1 MTIHIDELV
10 VRTVVVEE
18 GGGAQ
23 GGSQGGKGAPGA
35 DQRDAIVAE
44 AVERVLAILRR
55 REEP

>member
-44 AVERVLAILRR
+44 AVERVLAILR
-55 REEP
+55 EEP